1 MGRGSWNVRL
11 GNSEWAAVADGE
23 GMASQNLGSLRAA
36 QGRPAGRLAAWA
48 SRCVSKG
55 ASGWEPQA
63 SCLSNFKDTRTK
75 HNRQPRG
82 GARLG
87 GRGGSVLS
95 LLQQE
100 LNPQGPGGHLL
111 PSLSP
116 AGGREGL
123 PQM

>member
-48 SRCVSKG
+48 SRCISKG

-87 GRGGSVLS
+87 GQGGGVSAVS
-95 LLQQE
+95 
-100 LNPQGPGGHLL
+100 
-111 PSLSP
+111 SSTR
-116 AGGREGL
+116 A
-123 PQM
+123 